1 VPVERIFVEEIPV
14 YIERIVVKDIEVDW
28 LEFRSRKMHYLY
40 KCRGALLHSS
50 IWPVTI
56 CTGACWK
63 DSGEDSWEACGNKH
77 RLCAYHMHTRM
88 NPTTQ
93 ATHHKC
99 RINMCKL
106 HTHTHTH
113 MCVTCIHT
121 HTRTRMCM
129 HPIRTLM
136 CKLKYNRGVSCRKG

>member
-1 VPVERIFVEEIPV
+1 
-14 YIERIVVKDIEVDW
+14 
-28 LEFRSRKMHYLY
+28 LELRSYKMHYLY

-93 ATHHKC
+93 ATHDQC
-99 RINMCKL
+99 RIHVCKL
-106 HTHTHTH
+106 HTHIYTH
-113 MCVTCIHT
+113 MCHMHTHT
-121 HTRTRMCM
+121 HTRTRMYM
-129 HPIRTLM
+129 HQIRTLM
-136 CKLKYNRGVSCRKG
+136 GTHKHNRVVFCRKG